1 MDLSRLT
8 QIRSAKTR
16 SISPENH
23 TGAPGAGGMCPLGEG
38 SARHAARELGLGWKV
53 NPFMVLKPG
62 EVLTIADIDGSGV
75 ITWAIVN
82 HPFGGLGVPVTRS
95 GTVQLQACA
104 DALDQWPVQSIV
116 FLLALF
122 FAAFM
127 GFKTGYR
134 P

>member
-1 MDLSRLT
+1 MGYAWNGVCYQDTAAALAAFAKSVPSSDAT
-8 QIRSAKTR
+8 GINAFSAPPT
-16 SISPENH
+16 
-23 TGAPGAGGMCPLGEG
+23 
-38 SARHAARELGLGWKV
+38 
-53 NPFMVLKPG
+53 
-62 EVLTIADIDGSGV
+62 IDGSGV